1 MIGLAARPWALL
13 FTCVRHRSTGGIVGV
28 ALHKYLP
35 CSRTGRPS
43 GMNWLVGF
51 TQREMTFG
59 IPYSYIHYCFKDI
72 DVNLYVQGY
81 EHAFYLEVTNLLP
94 LQNVFKIRNNLW
106 RGSYTQ
112 QQFVLPLD
120 HSMNDLDLW
129 VFVFEK

>member
-1 MIGLAARPWALL
+1 MA
-13 FTCVRHRSTGGIVGV
+13 
-28 ALHKYLP
+28 
-35 CSRTGRPS
+35 
-43 GMNWLVGF
+43 
-51 TQREMTFG
+51 
-59 IPYSYIHYCFKDI
+59 FKGI
-72 DVNLYVQGY
+72 DVYLYVQGY